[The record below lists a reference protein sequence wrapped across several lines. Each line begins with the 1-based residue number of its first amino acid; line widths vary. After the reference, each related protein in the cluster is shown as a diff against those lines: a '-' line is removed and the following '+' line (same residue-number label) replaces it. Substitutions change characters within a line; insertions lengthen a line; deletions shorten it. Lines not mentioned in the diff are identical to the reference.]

1 MEEIIIVI
9 LQVALEVVLNSFAC
23 IPFDLGSY
31 SNERADKNQTSLKCF
46 LMFLVGTII
55 GLLSWVFI
63 PKVMLPY
70 SWLRILT
77 LFLSPVL
84 AGFVSLQIARFKAKR
99 EDVWPWRHFWYS
111 FFACLGLVLV
121 RFVFCAR

>member
-9 LQVALEVVLNSFAC
+9 FQAVIEIVFNVLINIGVDWVVYFW
-23 IPFDLGSY
+23 
-31 SNERADKNQTSLKCF
+31 ERDDNNQTSLKCF
-46 LMFLVGTII
+46 LMFLAGTII
-55 GLLSWVFI
+55 GLLSWVLI

-70 SWLRILT
+70 SWLRILI

-84 AGFVSLQIARFKAKR
+84 AGFISLQIARIKAKR
-99 EDVWPWRHFWYS
+99 RDVWPWRHFWYS

>member
-1 MEEIIIVI
+1 MEDIFIVI
-9 LQVALEVVLNSFAC
+9 FEITIYFFG
-23 IPFDLGSY
+23 IPFDLASY
-31 SNERADKNQTSLKCF
+31 YDERSDKNQTLLKCI
-46 LMFLVGTII
+46 LMFIAGTIL

-77 LFLSPVL
+77 FILSPVL
-84 AGFVSLQIARFKAKR
+84 AGFISLQIARFKAKR
-99 EDVWPWRHFWYS
+99 REVWPWRHFWYS

>member
-9 LQVALEVVLNSFAC
+9 FQAVIEIVFNVLINIGVDWVVYFW
-23 IPFDLGSY
+23 
-31 SNERADKNQTSLKCF
+31 ERDDNNQTSLKCF
-46 LMFLVGTII
+46 LMFLAGTII
-55 GLLSWVFI
+55 GLLSWVLI

-70 SWLRILT
+70 SWLRILI

-99 EDVWPWRHFWYS
+99 RDVWPWRHFWYS

>member
-9 LQVALEVVLNSFAC
+9 FQAVIEIVFNVLINIGVDWVVYFW
-23 IPFDLGSY
+23 
-31 SNERADKNQTSLKCF
+31 ERDDNNPTSLKCF
-46 LMFLVGTII
+46 LMFLAGTII

-70 SWLRILT
+70 SWLRILI

-99 EDVWPWRHFWYS
+99 GDVWPWRHFWYS